1 ATGGPA
7 SRRGTPRAVKPASSA
22 RRRRPLGG
30 AGSNSG
36 QPVEASRHRQR
47 NQKKRGSRA
56 SAHRGKGRKPVIE
69 TGYSPTTA
77 AFDPRL
83 STAVHTPVRERESVE
98 EGKT

>member
-1 ATGGPA
+1 KRQRVGCAAGSVESSRSQQQYEATVRYATAGPA

-30 AGSNSG
+30 AGSNRG

-56 SAHRGKGRKPVIE
+56 SAHRGKGRKRVME
-69 TGYSPTTA
+69 TG
-77 AFDPRL
+77 
-83 STAVHTPVRERESVE
+83 
-98 EGKT
+98 